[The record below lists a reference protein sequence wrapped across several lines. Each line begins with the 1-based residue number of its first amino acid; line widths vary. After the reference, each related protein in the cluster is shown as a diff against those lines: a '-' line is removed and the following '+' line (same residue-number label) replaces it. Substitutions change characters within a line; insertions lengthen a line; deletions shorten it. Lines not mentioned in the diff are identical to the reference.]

1 MALVNTNIINIL
13 HGIQVGIHRA
23 KIDVFFSGYLYCGL
37 YLLNYMDFIHHAYL
51 SHYLPSKILEKTL
64 LSYWDPNKT
73 NNGLPVLG
81 PWQLIQYLTAQLI
94 KFSTGCHLQK
104 IRPKWKMKIDK
115 TLISRSLPCWVVQC
129 NLGSNLRRY
138 FGTISTLHYSHEIFE
153 ISWIFQIRDIG

>member
-1 MALVNTNIINIL
+1 MTLVLLTSLISSMEYKLGYIGQRLMFSFLDIC
-13 HGIQVGIHRA
+13 IVG
-23 KIDVFFSGYLYCGL
+23 C
-37 YLLNYMDFIHHAYL
+37 LLSFTL
-51 SHYLPSKILEKTL
+51 SASKILEKTL

-104 IRPKWKMKIDK
+104 KSDRNEKWKSTK
-115 TLISRSLPCWVVQC
+115 TLISRSLLCWVVQC

-138 FGTISTLHYSHEIFE
+138 FGTISNLHYSHSNYLEY
-153 ISWIFQIRDIG
+153 SKYDI

>member
-1 MALVNTNIINIL
+1 MTLVLLTSLISSMEYKLGYIGQRLMFSFLDIC
-13 HGIQVGIHRA
+13 IVG
-23 KIDVFFSGYLYCGL
+23 C
-37 YLLNYMDFIHHAYL
+37 LLSFTL
-51 SHYLPSKILEKTL
+51 SASKILEKTL

-104 IRPKWKMKIDK
+104 IWPKWKMKIDK
-115 TLISRSLPCWVVQC
+115 TLISRSLLCWVVQC

-138 FGTISTLHYSHEIFE
+138 FGTISTLHYSHSNYLEY
-153 ISWIFQIRDIG
+153 SKYDI